1 MSVSNISD
9 SFTNILQDNSPQE
22 TKKEDPLGR
31 DAFLK
36 MLLAQMKH
44 QDPLNPMD
52 GTDFSAQLAQFSSLE
67 QLFQMNDSLSSLT
80 TTLEPKGNENVLD
93 YIGKQVLSEDDT
105 LQLSNGTVIGGSFTL
120 EQAEDIIISV
130 YDDIG
135 REVITLYPGQL
146 EAGTHEVEWNGYDR
160 TGEPVLDGTY
170 RFELTAVEDG
180 GIYVPIT
187 AATSGLVTGVTY
199 ENGVPYLEVDGR
211 MVDPATVIKVWTT
224 S

>member
-9 SFTNILQDNSPQE
+9 SFVNLLQDNSLQE

-36 MLLAQMKH
+36 MLLAQMEH

-52 GTDFSAQLAQFSSLE
+52 GADFSAQLAQFSSLE
-67 QLFQMNDSLSSLT
+67 QLFQMNDSLESLT
-80 TTLEPKGNENVLD
+80 TTLEPSGNENVLD
-93 YIGKQVLSEDDT
+93 YIGKEILSEDDT
-105 LQLSNGTVIGGSFTL
+105 LRLSDGTVTGGSFSL
-120 EQAEDIIISV
+120 EQAGDINISI
-130 YDDIG
+130 YDDTG

-146 EAGTHEVEWNGYDR
+146 DAGTHEVEWNGYDR
-160 TGEPVLDGTY
+160 TGQAVPDGTY
-170 RFELTAVEDG
+170 RFEITAVEEG
-180 GIYVPIT
+180 GIYIPIK
-187 AATSGLVTGVTY
+187 AATSGTVTGVTY

-211 MVDPATVIKVWTT
+211 QVDPTTVIKVWTT

>member
-160 TGEPVLDGTY
+160 TGEPVLDGIY